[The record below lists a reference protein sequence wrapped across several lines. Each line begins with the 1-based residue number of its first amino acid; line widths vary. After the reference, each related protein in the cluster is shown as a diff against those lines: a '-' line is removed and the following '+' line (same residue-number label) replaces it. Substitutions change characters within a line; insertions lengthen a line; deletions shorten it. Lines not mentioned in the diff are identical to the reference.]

1 MNPELNEVLLEYHQF
16 SDVFD
21 KQHSK
26 LLSEH
31 RPYDLTIQMAKNSL
45 PLLGPIYSLSAI
57 ELQTLREFIN
67 ENIKTGAIWP
77 SQSPGGAPVLF
88 VKKEQGSEIMC
99 GLPWPK

>member
-16 SDVFD
+16 LDIFD

-31 RPYDLTIQMAKNSL
+31 RPYDLTIQMVKDS
-45 PLLGPIYSLSAI
+45 LGPIYSLLAI
-57 ELQTLREFIN
+57 ELQTLREFID
-67 ENIKTGAIWP
+67 ENIKTGAIRP
-77 SQSPGGAPVLF
+77 SQSPGGALVLF
-88 VKKEQGSEIMC
+88 VKKEQRSEIMY